1 MLQRCPSTAGAAS
14 LAILAAMAATRS
26 NCADGWWS
34 SPQSAAAAVTGV
46 GAFLSC
52 SAPSTCGSS
61 AGHARVLGVLLVLPQ
76 LAAAQSFEPAKTSV
90 VTRRKLGYVM
100 DDSSIKTAVAAWLAD
115 ATVAEATYGH
125 ISTWKTGEVTDMEE
139 LFHRASSFNE
149 DIGAWNTSGVT
160 TMEDMFGGAYAF
172 DQPIGNWSV
181 GAVANMNRVFEGASA
196 FNQDIGHWP
205 VDSVIDMKKMFSEAS
220 AFNQDL
226 SDWRLDS
233 VTDCVEINQCVGCTR
248 QFFTKSFLG
257 DDAAVLARSSG
268 EEPASPRHRAGV
280 ASMAWRTTR

>member
-1 MLQRCPSTAGAAS
+1 
-14 LAILAAMAATRS
+14 
-26 NCADGWWS
+26 
-34 SPQSAAAAVTGV
+34 
-46 GAFLSC
+46 
-52 SAPSTCGSS
+52 
-61 AGHARVLGVLLVLPQ
+61 
-76 LAAAQSFEPAKTSV
+76 
-90 VTRRKLGYVM
+90 
-100 DDSSIKTAVAAWLAD
+100 
-115 ATVAEATYGH
+115 
-125 ISTWKTGEVTDMEE
+125 
-139 LFHRASSFNE
+139 
-149 DIGAWNTSGVT
+149 
-160 TMEDMFGGAYAF
+160 
-172 DQPIGNWSV
+172 
-181 GAVANMNRVFEGASA
+181 MNRVFEGASA

-280 ASMAWRTTR
+280 ASMAWRTTRRFSTNAP